1 MKHSAGLVMYRW
13 RDGGL
18 EVLLVHPGGP
28 FWAAKD
34 VGVWSIPKGACDD
47 GEAELDAARR
57 EFTEETGFVAE
68 GEFVELGTVKQSGS
82 KMVSAWAVE
91 GDCDAR
97 ALKSITCEMEWP
109 PRSGQ
114 RLEFPEIDRGEW
126 FSIEEASERMLKGQR
141 PFLEALVEK
150 IGKLQ
155 VLPQA

>member
-1 MKHSAGLVMYRW
+1 MKHSAGLVMYR
-13 RDGGL
+13 RRGGGV

-34 VGVWSIPKGACDD
+34 AGVWSIPKGAC
-47 GEAELDAARR
+47 GEGESELDAARR

-91 GDCDAR
+91 GDCDAS
-97 ALKSITCEMEWP
+97 ALKSIACEMEWP
-109 PRSGQ
+109 PRSGL

-126 FSIEEASERMLKGQR
+126 FSIEAAREKMLPGQR

-150 IGKLQ
+150 VGGG
-155 VLPQA
+155 